1 MNASI
6 LNDCSCPRV
15 WNKETMFLNIS
26 FGMLLKNVSN
36 LISMPLTI
44 YGFTKGESQVSS
56 YFVCLLSKIL
66 EEITN
71 LGS

>member
-44 YGFTKGESQVSS
+44 YGFTKGASS